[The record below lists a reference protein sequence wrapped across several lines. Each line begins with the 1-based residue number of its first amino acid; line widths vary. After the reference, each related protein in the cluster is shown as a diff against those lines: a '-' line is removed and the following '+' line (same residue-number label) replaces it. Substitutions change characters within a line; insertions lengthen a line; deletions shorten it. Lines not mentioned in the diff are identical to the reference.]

1 MVCIRHKIILVNN
14 VDVDLVQ
21 NLEMTIDILIK
32 GDEEESM
39 GKVIEDIYTYIGEV
53 RKKDIVNSKAEVV
66 VGIADV
72 VLFNVR
78 DYTRHNG
85 QNVMS
90 LVIKEVVTP

>member
-1 MVCIRHKIILVNN
+1 M
-14 VDVDLVQ
+14 DVDLVQ